1 MKVMVRAGGER
12 RSMTHPHT
20 VRPTE
25 ELESFMK
32 GVNHRLWVLKHFPE
46 EFTPGDAEEL
56 WKLIKEAVHIGV
68 GMYEDAPEQVKQILK
83 PIKALYDEHL
93 INAGKASQN

>member
-1 MKVMVRAGGER
+1 
-12 RSMTHPHT
+12 MTHPNT
-20 VRPTE
+20 IRSTE

-32 GVNHRLWVLKHFPE
+32 GVNDRLWVLKHFPE
-46 EFTPGDAEEL
+46 KFTPGEAEEL
-56 WKLIKEAVHIGV
+56 SKLIKEAVHIGV

-83 PIKALYDEHL
+83 PIKDLYDEHL